1 MGTAPKWYA
10 RPFIPLLLS
19 LMGGITIGVHRPVA
33 AIHALAI
40 IIVVA
45 SAVGVVACILQRK
58 TSRLF
63 PLMLFLGLG
72 YLSVHPWSAPRFPD
86 HHIVRLA
93 GGPKWNIVGLVHSRP
108 KQLAN
113 RTRFTLQ
120 VQGVSDEQTTRQATG
135 LLRVSVS
142 GDHLDLDRGDRIEFS
157 SRIRSIRNFNNPGAF
172 NYRRY
177 MAFRKIWATAYSSA
191 ERVRVLDRG
200 IGYGPVRAL
209 DAVRNRV
216 DALIERSR
224 EGPHRDVLRA
234 LILGNRDR
242 ISPDLREAFHRCGV
256 GHLLAIS
263 GLHIGIVAGSA
274 FFALVAILSRFE
286 VLLWSAWVRKAA
298 AIGAFIPALFYALLA
313 GMSPST
319 QRALAMVAMF
329 LLTFLLER
337 EQDSINTLAVAA
349 LMILLANPPALYSI
363 SFQLSFAAVFFIIVG
378 LSRVRPGSDMPSE
391 SIGRRLGLKL
401 VCFVVVT
408 VAATLGTLPL
418 VMTYFQ
424 QVSLI
429 AVVTNCV
436 FVPLIGFG
444 VVPLGLLSVLV
455 LWICPPVA
463 AWGMQLAGALL
474 GYGIEGIEFFAG
486 LPFAAVQTFMPSHVE
501 IGCYYLLLAGVLA
514 MLRPADGASGG
525 HVPLR
530 AERAAGPVDK
540 EKKAGAFFIGLQRRW
555 RWSAAV
561 VILAVLAALIDT
573 GYWIHQRFFRS
584 DLRVTIVDVGQGSAA
599 LLELPGGA
607 CVLADGGGFSDN
619 AVFDVGER
627 VLAPLLRRKKILT
640 VETLILSHPNS
651 DHLNGLVYIADR
663 FGVQQIL
670 TNGEKRNT
678 LGYRRLLDVLE
689 RRHIREIPCSDHSR
703 QPFISGAT
711 LRVLYPPANY
721 LKKKIKEPW
730 RDTNNNS
737 LVFAVGLGSVSFLF
751 PGDITTRAEKELV
764 ALAGN
769 RLKATVLI
777 LPHHGSRTSSS
788 HDFIEAVHPRIGVV
802 SSGWKNR
809 FGFPH
814 PEVLQRFER
823 RQVRIYRTD
832 FDGAIELVTD
842 GRHLQISPWIDRSRQ
857 NENS

>member
-19 LMGGITIGVHRPVA
+19 LMGGITIGVHRPVP
-33 AIHALAI
+33 AIHTLAI
-40 IIVVA
+40 IGVVA

-63 PLMLFLGLG
+63 PLMLFVGLG

-86 HHIVRLA
+86 HHIVHLSN
-93 GGPKWNIVGLVHSRP
+93 GPKLNIVGLVHSRP
-108 KQLAN
+108 KRLAK
-113 RTRFTLQ
+113 RTRFILR
-120 VQGVSDEQTTRQATG
+120 VKRISDKQTTRQATG
-135 LLRVSVS
+135 LLRVSVT
-142 GDHLDLDRGDRIEFS
+142 GDDVDLARGDRIEFN

-177 MAFRKIWATAYSSA
+177 MAFRKVWATAYSSA
-191 ERVRVLDRG
+191 VRVRVLDRG
-200 IGYGPVRAL
+200 TGSGPVRAL

-216 DALIERSR
+216 DALIDRSR

-286 VLLWSAWVRKAA
+286 ILLWNAWVRKAA
-298 AIGAFIPALFYALLA
+298 AIGAFIPVLFYALLA

-349 LMILLANPPALYSI
+349 LVILLANPPALYSI

-378 LSRVRPGSDMPSE
+378 LSRVRPGSDMPPE
-391 SIGRRLGLKL
+391 SIGRRLGRKL

-429 AVVTNCV
+429 GVLTNCV

-474 GYGIEGIEFFAG
+474 GYGIEGIEFFAD
-486 LPFAAVQTFMPSHVE
+486 LPFAAVQTFIPSHVE

-514 MLRPADGASGG
+514 MLRSADGAGRG
-525 HVPLR
+525 YVPLR
-530 AERAAGPVDK
+530 AERAAVPVDK
-540 EKKAGAFFIGLQRRW
+540 EKSAGAFNISRQRRW
-555 RWSAAV
+555 TAAV
-561 VILAVLAALIDT
+561 VMLAFLAALIDT
-573 GYWIHQRFFRS
+573 GYWIHQRFYRS

-599 LLELPGGA
+599 LLELPGGD

-678 LGYRRLLDVLE
+678 LGYRRLQEVLD
-689 RRHIREIPCSDHSR
+689 RRHIREIPCSDHFR
-703 QPFISGAT
+703 QQFISGAA
-711 LRVLYPPANY
+711 LQVLYPPANY
-721 LKKKIKEPW
+721 LKKKKKEPW

-764 ALAGN
+764 SLAGN
-769 RLKATVLI
+769 RLKATVLV

-788 HDFIEAVHPRIGVV
+788 HDFIEAVHPQIAVV
-802 SSGWKNR
+802 SSGWQNR

-832 FDGAIELVTD
+832 SDGAIELVTD